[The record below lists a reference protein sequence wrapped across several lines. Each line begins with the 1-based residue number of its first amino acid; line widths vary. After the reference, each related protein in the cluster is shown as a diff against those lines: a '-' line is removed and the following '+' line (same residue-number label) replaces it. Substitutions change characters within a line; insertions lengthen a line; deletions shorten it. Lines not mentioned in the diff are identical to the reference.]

1 MKTPAA
7 PKVPKALKKSYRVA
21 ALPGDGVGVEVYAA
35 AKEVLALIRQQ
46 FSVDVQLDEQ
56 LIGGAAVDA
65 TGDPLPPETIA
76 ACRAADAILLGA
88 VGGPKWDGNAAA
100 QRPEKGLLRLRSE
113 FGLFCNLRPVVTH
126 PALHQFSPLKA
137 EKLAG
142 VDLLIVREL
151 TGGIYFGER
160 RRDADS
166 AHDVCTYSRAE
177 IERVTR
183 KACQLALL
191 RDRRITQVDK
201 ANVLETSR
209 LWREVVAKV
218 VAEEFPTIRLDNM
231 LVDSAAMHLL
241 TRPGD
246 FDVLLTENLFGDIL
260 SDEASMLCGS
270 MGLLPSASLR
280 EDHFGLYEPVHGSAP
295 DIAGKG
301 IANPYAMFLSVA
313 LMLRYSLSCPDVA
326 DALEQSIFHCWE
338 NGVLTQDLVKNGCT
352 TAQVTAA
359 VCERLTARH
368 QHL

>member
-1 MKTPAA
+1 
-7 PKVPKALKKSYRVA
+7 
-21 ALPGDGVGVEVYAA
+21 
-35 AKEVLALIRQQ
+35 
-46 FSVDVQLDEQ
+46 
-56 LIGGAAVDA
+56 
-65 TGDPLPPETIA
+65 
-76 ACRAADAILLGA
+76 
-88 VGGPKWDGNAAA
+88 
-100 QRPEKGLLRLRSE
+100 
-113 FGLFCNLRPVVTH
+113 VVTH

-137 EKLAG
+137 EKLAN

-160 RRDADS
+160 RRDAES
-166 AHDVCTYSRAE
+166 AHDVCSYTRAE

-183 KACQLALL
+183 KACELAML
-191 RDRRITQVDK
+191 RDCRVTQVDK

-209 LWREVVAKV
+209 LWREVVARV
-218 VAEEFPTIRLDNM
+218 VTEEFPAIKLDNM

-313 LMLRYSLSCPDVA
+313 LMLRYSLSCPAVA
-326 DALEQSIFHCWE
+326 DALEKSVFNCWE
-338 NGVLTQDLVKNGCT
+338 GGVLSQDLVKNGCT

-359 VCERLTARH
+359 VCEQLAATGRH
-368 QHL
+368 AQGGRD